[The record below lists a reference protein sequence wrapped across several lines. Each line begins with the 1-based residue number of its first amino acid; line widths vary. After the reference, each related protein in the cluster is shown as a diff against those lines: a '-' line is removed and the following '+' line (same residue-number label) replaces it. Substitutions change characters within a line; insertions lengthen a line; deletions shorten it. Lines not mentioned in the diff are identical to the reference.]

1 MSEIP
6 VKVLRVALTQRCNL
20 NCVYC
25 HHEGECSNSDNGR
38 KEITK
43 EDIEHLL
50 KVSKDLGIKKVRF
63 TGGEPLLRKDIVEIV
78 EIASK
83 YMGDISISTNGTMLS
98 EKVSDLKEAGISRFN
113 VTLNT
118 LNNEVYKSIT
128 GKDALKD
135 VLEGIEKTY
144 EEKIFPIKVNMVV
157 MQRNYR
163 EIKEMINYTKEGMVL
178 QLIELISA
186 KDDLDSDFY
195 KENYASLLPIEEHL
209 ESHSIKIIEREKQ
222 RRKKYFVPQEIE
234 VVRSMH
240 NTVFCKNCTSIR
252 LTSEGEIKN
261 CLFRND
267 NLTKVKD
274 FSDHEKLK
282 ETLINSIKTKTP
294 YWC

>member
-20 NCVYC
+20 NCIYC
-25 HHEGECSNSDNGR
+25 HHEGECSYSNNGR
-38 KEITK
+38 KEITID
-43 EDIEHLL
+43 EIENLL
-50 KVSKDLGIKKVRF
+50 EVSKDLGIKKVRF

-83 YMGDISISTNGTMLS
+83 YMEDISISTNGTLLS
-98 EKVSDLKEAGISRFN
+98 GRISDLKKAGVSRVN

-118 LNNEVYKSIT
+118 LSNETYKSIT
-128 GKDALKD
+128 GKDILQD

-163 EIKEMINYTKEGMVL
+163 EIKDMIKYTKDGMVL
-178 QLIELISA
+178 QLIELIST
-186 KDDLDSDFY
+186 KDDLDSEFY
-195 KENYASLLPIEEHL
+195 KDNYASLLPIEEYL
-209 ESHSIKIIEREKQ
+209 ETHSIKIVEREKQ

-252 LTSEGEIKN
+252 VTSEGEIKN

-267 NLTKVKD
+267 NLMKVKD

-282 ETLINSIKTKTP
+282 EALINSIGTKTP

>member
-1 MSEIP
+1 MSELP

-20 NCVYC
+20 NCIYC
-25 HHEGECSNSDNGR
+25 HHEGECSQSDNGK

-43 EDIEHLL
+43 EEIEDLL

-63 TGGEPLLRKDIVEIV
+63 TGGEPLLRKDVVEIIQ
-78 EIASK
+78 IASK
-83 YMGDISISTNGTMLS
+83 YMEDVSISTNGVLLCEKIS
-98 EKVSDLKEAGISRFN
+98 ELKEAGISRIN

-118 LNNEVYKSIT
+118 LNEETYKSIT
-128 GKDALKD
+128 GKNKLQD
-135 VLEGIEKTY
+135 VLDGIGKTY
-144 EEKIFPIKVNMVV
+144 DEKIFPIKVNMVV

-163 EIKEMINYTKEGMVL
+163 EIKNLVRYTKEGMVL
-178 QLIELISA
+178 QLIELISE
-186 KDDLDSDFY
+186 KNETDSKFY
-195 KENYASLLPIEEHL
+195 RENYASLLPIEEYL
-209 ESHSIKIIEREKQ
+209 EKHSIKIVERQKQ

-240 NTVFCKNCTSIR
+240 NTVFCNNCMSIR
-252 LTSEGEIKN
+252 VTSEGEIKN

-267 NLTKVKD
+267 NLIKIQD

-282 ETLINSIKTKTP
+282 ESLIYSIKTKTP

>member
-1 MSEIP
+1 MSELP

-20 NCVYC
+20 NCIYC
-25 HHEGECSNSDNGR
+25 HHEGECSQSDNGK

-43 EDIEHLL
+43 EDIEDLL

-83 YMGDISISTNGTMLS
+83 HMEDISISTNGTLLS

-113 VTLNT
+113 ITLNT
-118 LNNEVYKSIT
+118 LNNEIYKSIA
-128 GKDALKD
+128 GKDTLKD

-195 KENYASLLPIEEHL
+195 KENYASLIPIEEYL

-267 NLTKVKD
+267 NLIKVKD

-282 ETLINSIKTKTP
+282 ETLIKSIKTKTP

>member
-20 NCVYC
+20 NCIYC
-25 HHEGECSNSDNGR
+25 HHEGECSHSDNGR

-43 EDIEHLL
+43 EDIEDLL
-50 KVSKDLGIKKVRF
+50 KVSRDLGIKKVRF

-78 EIASK
+78 EIASQ
-83 YMGDISISTNGTMLS
+83 YMDDISISTNGTLLS
-98 EKVSDLKEAGISRFN
+98 GKVSDLKEAGISRFN

-118 LNNEVYKSIT
+118 LNDETYKGIT
-128 GKDALKD
+128 GKEILKD
-135 VLEGIEKTY
+135 VLAGIERTY

-178 QLIELISA
+178 QLIELISS
-186 KDDLDSDFY
+186 KNDLDSEFY
-195 KENYASLLPIEEHL
+195 KENYASLLPIEEYL
-209 ESHSIKIIEREKQ
+209 ETHSVKIVEREKQ

-252 LTSEGEIKN
+252 VTSEGEIKN

-267 NLTKVKD
+267 NLLKVKD

-282 ETLINSIKTKTP
+282 EVLVNSIKTKTP